1 VTSRKDL
8 APYLLDMTWQQRIPF
23 EAFRASYYWHIDRWT
38 PNPAWESSNT
48 NQTPSLTI
56 GKSQHSFWR
65 LLDHKSQSNSL
76 TISD

>member
-1 VTSRKDL
+1 
-8 APYLLDMTWQQRIPF
+8 MTWQQRNPF

-56 GKSQHSFWR
+56 GKSQHSF
-65 LLDHKSQSNSL
+65 
-76 TISD
+76 